1 MQSQQQS
8 SHLGSTTY
16 KKMDLASTLKKEK
29 VFKKRQVM
37 IKHQRIQ
44 EQKNK
49 LLDEK
54 QRAKDGTSGA
64 SMTAP

>member
-49 LLDEK
+49 LMDEK